1 MTLALYK
8 RMERDESEAKAANL
22 AKTAAIAQEKAA
34 EGGEEPAEPTTK
46 LLEDQTG
53 QDKPQLTEEELLE
66 RNQALFMKIM
76 QTKNSENSTI
86 VSTETQ

>member
-34 EGGEEPAEPTTK
+34 EGGEELAEPTTK

-53 QDKPQLTEEELLE
+53 QDKP
-66 RNQALFMKIM
+66 
-76 QTKNSENSTI
+76 
-86 VSTETQ
+86 